1 MTPSES
7 PATPRHRDFEC
18 TVLEAQ
24 PAAARPEHIETLML
38 NVGLRCDLACAHCHH
53 SCSPTRTEVMSRETM
68 LDALRLA
75 ETIKPRLIDITGG
88 EPELFVHLRELVSRA
103 RAAGL
108 ATRVRTNLVAL
119 AAPGAAGLPTFFA
132 ENGVS
137 LLASLPGVSAA
148 QTAEQRGANGVWEH
162 SLEVLRVLT
171 GLGYGA
177 GDGLVLEIAYNP
189 PLGQLAR
196 PQGEIEDEFR
206 AALTPLGVRFDA
218 LLALPNV
225 PIGRYRQRLRSD
237 GSYTEYLSP
246 ALATRS
252 TRPWRPRSNAATA
265 SRSRGTARCGTATST
280 WAPAFAPRAAR
291 SRSPRRSRIR
301 ASLADRRIGFGPH
314 CFACTAGTGFG

>member
-1 MTPSES
+1 
-7 PATPRHRDFEC
+7 
-18 TVLEAQ
+18 
-24 PAAARPEHIETLML
+24 ML

-53 SCSPTRTEVMSRETM
+53 SCTPARTEVMSRETM

-75 ETIKPRLIDITGG
+75 ETIRPRLIDITGG

-177 GDGLVLEIAYNP
+177 GDGLVLKIAYNP
-189 PLGQLAR
+189 PLGHLAR

-237 GSYTEYLSP
+237 GSYTEYLTLLTDAFNPSVAP
-246 ALATRS
+246 SLQCRHGLEVAWDGTLWDCDFNLGAGVRPAGGPLTLAEALAD
-252 TRPWRPRSNAATA
+252 P
-265 SRSRGTARCGTATST
+265 G
-280 WAPAFAPRAAR
+280 
-291 SRSPRRSRIR
+291 
-301 ASLADRRIGFGPH
+301 SLADRRIGFGPH